1 MNRRDRARLTTSP
14 LLVGAVTTLV
24 TIIAVFIAYN
34 ANSGLPFVPTY
45 DLRVRLPD
53 AANLVKGNDVNIG
66 GARVGTIAEIDPVPS
81 DTGEVTAELEDQAGK
96 AGRAAVCR
104 HHGVGAAPLGPRPQV
119 PPADAGKLEART

>member
-34 ANSGLPFVPTY
+34 ANSGLPFGPT

-53 AANLVKGNDVNIG
+53 AANLVKG
-66 GARVGTIAEIDPVPS
+66 T
-81 DTGEVTAELEDQAGK
+81 T
-96 AGRAAVCR
+96 
-104 HHGVGAAPLGPRPQV
+104 
-119 PPADAGKLEART
+119 